1 DANATVPAA
10 NAPQHAANERRHSP
24 AVEVPPLSGRLEVVD
39 SRLGL
44 AAPRANR
51 RRTRW
56 RELRHDAVLGPF
68 HVGDAPALGHRCR
81 PESEPLRRWCGS
93 TSLAEI
99 ANGRSAVTVTDQ
111 HQRDQVALSDEG
123 QKGKSS
129 SGSVSDSWSAAR
141 TAAR

>member
-1 DANATVPAA
+1 ARTRPRHLLDANATVPAA

-68 HVGDAPALGHRCR
+68 HVGDAPALGNTQL
-81 PESEPLRRWCGS
+81 PGQD
-93 TSLAEI
+93 
-99 ANGRSAVTVTDQ
+99 ANE
-111 HQRDQVALSDEG
+111 HP
-123 QKGKSS
+123 
-129 SGSVSDSWSAAR
+129 SDSFE
-141 TAAR
+141 